1 MNNLSPSWGQ
11 VRVISQKRGVFVHM
25 RLLLCTVRI
34 EELLD
39 GIKERIPSFQGVKFS
54 STDLLDLAQC
64 INKNKREQ
72 FEFLYGVDEVRGSS

>member
-1 MNNLSPSWGQ
+1 MNNLFPSWGQ
-11 VRVISQKRGVFVHM
+11 VREISQKRGVFVHM
-25 RLLLCTVRI
+25 RLLFCTVRI

-64 INKNKREQ
+64 INKNKREE
-72 FEFLYGVDEVRGSS
+72 FAFLYGVDEVRGSS